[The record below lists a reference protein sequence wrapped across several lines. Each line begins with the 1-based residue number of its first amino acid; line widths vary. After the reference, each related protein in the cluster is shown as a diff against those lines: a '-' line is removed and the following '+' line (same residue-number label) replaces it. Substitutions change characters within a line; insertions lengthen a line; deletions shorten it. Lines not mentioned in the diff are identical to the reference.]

1 MNKNLSIMSLDMIW
15 QDFSDHLLAFIKSKV
30 NHSEDA
36 HDILQDVFVKVGT
49 RFSTLKEEEKLQAWL
64 FQITRNTII
73 DYHRNKQ
80 KKNFDSSFLEQD
92 DTTTDSAIIDCVRD
106 LIALLPEKYRLA
118 VELSEL
124 EQIPQK
130 ELAERL
136 NLSYSGTKSRV
147 QRGREKLKELLI
159 QCCNVQHDR
168 YGNVIEFFPRK
179 SCSNCH

>member
-1 MNKNLSIMSLDMIW
+1 MNLSVIW
-15 QDFSDHLLAFIKSKV
+15 QDFSDHLLAFIKTKV
-30 NHSEDA
+30 NHPDDA
-36 HDILQDVFVKVGT
+36 LDILQDVFVKVGT
-49 RFSTLKEEEKLQAWL
+49 RFSSLKEEEKLQAWL

-80 KKNFDSSFLEQD
+80 KKIIDTSLLEQD
-92 DTTTDSAIIDCVRD
+92 NRGSNTEIIACVRN
-106 LIALLPEKYRLA
+106 LITLLPENYRLA

-130 ELAERL
+130 ELAKRL

-159 QCCNVQHDR
+159 QCCNVQHDK
-168 YGNVIEFFPRK
+168 YGNIIEFTPRK
-179 SCSNCH
+179 SCSKCY